1 MDDMRRDGSTN
12 RLLIIDDEPGIT
24 RVIEAVAQKLGF
36 DVRAIHHSDQFEKAL
51 GQIDPTVVLLDIA
64 MPERDG
70 LELIGVLAAKSYAGK
85 VVVMSG
91 SDPRYIQMSSVIGK
105 TRGLQIAGTLPKPFR
120 KQDISDLLK
129 KLMS

>member
-1 MDDMRRDGSTN
+1 MT
-12 RLLIIDDEPGIT
+12 EPGIT
-24 RVIEAVAQKLGF
+24 RLIEAAARQLGF
-36 DVRAIHHSDQFEKAL
+36 EVLAIHDTDQFEKAL
-51 GQIDPTVVLLDIA
+51 GQIDPTVILLDIA

-91 SDPRYIQMSSVIGK
+91 SDTRYIQMSSAIGK
-105 TRGLQIAGTLPKPFR
+105 TRGLQIAGTLSKPFR
-120 KQDISDLLK
+120 KQDLSDLLK